1 MDILAVLIVLVYT
14 IYAAWH
20 GDTVSAAAWNAEE
33 MKAAVW
39 VLFAIFF
46 LWLLHGIDD
55 IRKPVD
61 VFIAIVVVAV
71 AMMQYQNVGKE
82 LSGAWGVIG
91 TGAASPASATGSAPP
106 GNAGP

>member
-1 MDILAVLIVLVYT
+1 MDILAVLIVLIYT

-20 GDTVSAAAWNAEE
+20 GDTVSAATWNAEE

-39 VLFAIFF
+39 VLLAIFF

-82 LSGAWGVIG
+82 LSGAWSQLGSG
-91 TGAASPASATGSAPP
+91 SAAPPASGGNTE
-106 GNAGP
+106 NAGP